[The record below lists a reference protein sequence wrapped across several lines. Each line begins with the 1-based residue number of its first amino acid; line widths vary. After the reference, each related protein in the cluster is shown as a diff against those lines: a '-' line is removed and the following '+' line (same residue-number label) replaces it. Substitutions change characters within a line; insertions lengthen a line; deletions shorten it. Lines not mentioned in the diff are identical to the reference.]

1 LFSREESSLALAAL
15 TKLPDPVLILDGE
28 MRVVLANQA
37 AQKIFGSIDKGDA
50 ISAIIRTPSVMAAIG
65 NVLDG
70 AADQMV
76 DYSDLVPVERHYRA
90 HIMPLRPDSG
100 AKGTRNKY
108 AVLVL
113 HDLTEIK
120 RSEQMRADFV
130 ANASHE
136 LRTPLASLAGFIDTL
151 RGHAREDEA
160 AREQFLSIMQVQAE
174 RMGRLIEDLLSL
186 SRIEMNEHVVPE
198 GAVDLMDIA
207 KDVVDAM
214 TPKAVEG
221 DAKLVI
227 TCDGKPVSQGAAAKL
242 GTVIGDRDELIQVVQ
257 NLVDNAIKYG
267 RRGGTVTLDLGQA
280 VTDQSVTGLASQTAV
295 PATTFASDKAL
306 YICVQDEGDG
316 IARQDLPRLTERFYR
331 VDVKRSREEGGTGLG
346 LAIVKHIVNRHRGWL
361 SIDSILGEGSKFTV
375 FLPCTATRNTA
386 AVIKGSQ
393 K

>member
-1 LFSREESSLALAAL
+1 MLSHEETSLALAAL
-15 TKLPDPVLILDGE
+15 TKLPDPVLVLDAE

-37 AQKIFGSIDKGDA
+37 AQEIFGAIDKNDR
-50 ISAIIRTPSVMAAIG
+50 ISAVIRTPSVVEAIG
-65 NVLDG
+65 NVLDS
-70 AADQMV
+70 AVNQMV

-90 HIMPLRPDSG
+90 HIMPVESDSG
-100 AKGTRNKY
+100 AKGMPNKY

-136 LRTPLASLAGFIDTL
+136 LRTPLASLAGFIETL

-198 GAVDLMDIA
+198 GAVDLLDIA

-214 TPKAVEG
+214 APKAREAN
-221 DAKLVI
+221 AKLVV
-227 TCDGKPVSQGAAAKL
+227 TCEGKPITQDAASPH

-267 RRGGTVTLDLGQA
+267 RRGGTVTVDLGPA
-280 VTDQSVTGLASQTAV
+280 ATGQSVAENGSQKGV

-306 YICVQDEGDG
+306 YVSVQDEGDG
-316 IARQDLPRLTERFYR
+316 ISRQDLPRLTERFYR
-331 VDVKRSREEGGTGLG
+331 VDVKHSREVGGTGLG

-361 SIDSILGEGSKFTV
+361 TIDSTLGQGSKFTV
-375 FLPCTATRNTA
+375 FLPAPPP
-386 AVIKGSQ
+386 V
-393 K
+393 

>member
-1 LFSREESSLALAAL
+1 LLSHEETSLALAAL
-15 TKLPDPVLILDGE
+15 TKLPDPVLVLDAE
-28 MRVVLANQA
+28 MRVVLANLA
-37 AQKIFGSIDKGDA
+37 AQEIFGAIDKDDR
-50 ISAIIRTPSVMAAIG
+50 ISAVIRTPSVVEAIG
-65 NVLDG
+65 NVLDS
-70 AADQMV
+70 AVSQMV
-76 DYSDLVPVERHYRA
+76 DYSDLVPVARHYRA
-90 HIMPLRPDSG
+90 HIMPVESDSG
-100 AKGTRNKY
+100 AKGMPNKY
-108 AVLVL
+108 AVLIL

-136 LRTPLASLAGFIDTL
+136 LRTPLASLAGFIETL

-198 GAVDLMDIA
+198 GAVDLLDIA

-214 TPKAVEG
+214 APKAREAN
-221 DAKLVI
+221 AKLVV
-227 TCDGKPVSQGAAAKL
+227 TCEGKPIAQDAASPH

-267 RRGGTVTLDLGQA
+267 RRGGTVTVDLGPA
-280 VTDQSVTGLASQTAV
+280 ATGQSVAENGSQKGV

-306 YICVQDEGDG
+306 YVSVQDEGDG
-316 IARQDLPRLTERFYR
+316 ISRQDLPRLTERFYR
-331 VDVKRSREEGGTGLG
+331 VDVKHSREVGGTGLG

-361 SIDSILGEGSKFTV
+361 TIDSTLGQGSKFTV
-375 FLPCTATRNTA
+375 FLPAPPP
-386 AVIKGSQ
+386 V
-393 K
+393 

>member
-1 LFSREESSLALAAL
+1 MLSHEETSVALAAL
-15 TKLPDPVLILDGE
+15 TKLPDPVLVLDAE

-37 AQKIFGSIDKGDA
+37 AQEIFGVIDKDA
-50 ISAIIRTPSVMAAIG
+50 RISAVIRNPSVVEAIG
-65 NVLDG
+65 NALDG
-70 AADQMV
+70 AVNQMV

-90 HIMPLRPDSG
+90 HIMPVESDSG
-100 AKGTRNKY
+100 AKGMPNKY

-136 LRTPLASLAGFIDTL
+136 LRTPLASLAGFIETL

-198 GAVDLMDIA
+198 GAVDLLDIA

-214 TPKAVEG
+214 APKAREAN
-221 DAKLVI
+221 AKLVV
-227 TCDGKPVSQGAAAKL
+227 TCEGKPIAQDAASPH
-242 GTVIGDRDELIQVVQ
+242 GTVIGDRDELVQVVQ

-267 RRGGTVTLDLGQA
+267 RRGGTVTVDLGPA
-280 VTDQSVTGLASQTAV
+280 ATGQSVAGNGSQKGV
-295 PATTFASDKAL
+295 SATTFAADKAL
-306 YICVQDEGDG
+306 YVSVQDEGDG

-361 SIDSILGEGSKFTV
+361 TIDSTLGQGSKFTV
-375 FLPCTATRNTA
+375 FLPAPPP
-386 AVIKGSQ
+386 V
-393 K
+393 

>member
-1 LFSREESSLALAAL
+1 MLSHEESSLALAAL
-15 TKLPDPVLILDGE
+15 TKLPDPVLVLDGE
-28 MRVVLANQA
+28 MRIVLANQA
-37 AQKIFGSIDKGDA
+37 AQEIFGTIHKDDR
-50 ISAIIRTPSVMAAIG
+50 ISAVIRTPSVVEAIG
-65 NVLDG
+65 NALDG
-70 AADQMV
+70 AVNQIV

-90 HIMPLRPDSG
+90 HIMPLDSDGG
-100 AKGTRNKY
+100 AKGTLNKY
-108 AVLVL
+108 AVLIL

-136 LRTPLASLAGFIDTL
+136 LRTPLASLAGFIETL

-186 SRIEMNEHVVPE
+186 SRIEMNEHVAPE
-198 GAVDLMDIA
+198 GVVDLLDIA

-214 TPKAVEG
+214 APKAMEV
-221 DAKLVI
+221 DAKLVV
-227 TCDGKPVSQGAAAKL
+227 TCEGKPVSLGAASRL
-242 GTVIGDRDELIQVVQ
+242 GTVIGDRDELVQVVQ

-267 RRGGTVTLDLGQA
+267 RRGGTVTVDLGPA
-280 VTDQSVTGLASQTAV
+280 ATGQSVAENGSQTAV

-331 VDVKRSREEGGTGLG
+331 VDAKRSREEGGTGLG

-361 SIDSILGEGSKFTV
+361 TIDSTLGQGSKFTV
-375 FLPCTATRNTA
+375 FLPAPPP
-386 AVIKGSQ
+386 V
-393 K
+393 